1 MIPQLVR
8 RLIGGTNPDAAPDP
22 VKRQAALDVL
32 TADPLDLILYME
44 QIWDLASAFEPGEFR
59 GARFKMWQQGRFAN
73 DVGEV
78 STVFG
83 PWDHFGYA
91 YVLESTRMV
100 QIFKRIVRGYRSGE
114 KLGVPSKAT
123 QQWLDATEALLF
135 GAANPLSAW
144 LSTSTVRQEP
154 EAVRR
159 NAYWRMF
166 GLDLGFGADDNSAAV
181 FDKAEAANTS
191 FTSLFEELLF
201 ELWQAI
207 SNQRNLA
214 GINQADNDRIA
225 RIAEELRYIL
235 TSRRQD
241 DLLWREELS
250 AVTALGWGELTVS
263 FNTPIVQDLGAEG
276 SSPGDRLRLMGER
289 VGLPAHSRS
298 AAFFSMSAEISK
310 LLRVLEAGIVKNAD
324 TAWVLYASTSTATSL
339 PPEDR
344 PVPIGAET
352 RRVITEWAAAT
363 GKNLKERSK
372 PIDVRAQAPRL
383 VAVR

>member
-8 RLIGGTNPDAAPDP
+8 KLIGGPNPEAELDE
-22 VKRQAALDVL
+22 VKRQAAMTVL

-44 QIWDLASAFEPGEFR
+44 QIWDIVNGFKLGDIET
-59 GARFKMWQQGRFAN
+59 ARFKMWQQGLFARSA
-73 DVGEV
+73 GEV
-78 STVFG
+78 TVGSG
-83 PWDHFGYA
+83 PWDHFAYA

-100 QIFKRIVRGYRSGE
+100 QIFKRIVREYRSGE
-114 KLGVPSKAT
+114 KLGIPSKAT
-123 QQWLDATEALLF
+123 QRWLDATEALLF

-144 LSTSTVRQEP
+144 LSTSTVRQDP
-154 EAVRR
+154 EAIRR

-166 GLDLGFGADDNSAAV
+166 GLDLGFGADDNSPAA
-181 FDKAEAANTS
+181 FEKAAAANTS
-191 FTSLFEELLF
+191 FTALFEELLF

-225 RIAEELRYIL
+225 RLAEELRYIL

-276 SSPGDRLRLMGER
+276 SSPGDRLRLLGER

-298 AAFFSMSAEISK
+298 AAFFSMSGEISK
-310 LLRVLEAGIVKNAD
+310 LMRVLEAGIVKDAD

-339 PPEDR
+339 PPEER
-344 PVPIGAET
+344 PVPIGTEV
-352 RRVITEWAAAT
+352 RRVITEWSAAT
-363 GKNLKERSK
+363 GKNLKERGK
-372 PIDVRAQAPRL
+372 PLEVRERGPRL